1 MDNVNS
7 QQSINLIFNKD
18 RVDLEQELISKF
30 NLPKTTPI
38 SKVSELFNYE
48 NQREKLQQVLLHEQL
63 NSWLFSNTITNIKRI
78 INGTKIKYTN

>member
-7 QQSINLIFNKD
+7 QQSVNLIFNKD
-18 RVDLEQELISKF
+18 RVDLEQELINKF

-48 NQREKLQQVLLHEQL
+48 NQREKIQQVLLHEQL
-63 NSWLFSNTITNIKRI
+63 NSWLFSNTILK
-78 INGTKIKYTN
+78 G

>member
-7 QQSINLIFNKD
+7 QQSVNLIFNKN
-18 RVDLEQELISKF
+18 RVDLEQELINKF
-30 NLPKTTPI
+30 NLPNSIPI

-63 NSWLFSNTITNIKRI
+63 NSYLFSNTNIKRI
-78 INGTKIKYTN
+78 NEWDKD

>member
-7 QQSINLIFNKD
+7 QQSVNLEFNKD
-18 RVDLEQELISKF
+18 RVDLEQELINKF

-48 NQREKLQQVLLHEQL
+48 NQREKIQQVLLHEQL
-63 NSWLFSNTITNIKRI
+63 NSWLFSNTILK
-78 INGTKIKYTN
+78 G

>member
-1 MDNVNS
+1 MDNVNL
-7 QQSINLIFNKD
+7 QQNTNLEFKRD
-18 RVDLEQELISKF
+18 RIDLEQEIISKF

-63 NSWLFSNTITNIKRI
+63 NSYLFSNTIINIKRI
-78 INGTKIKYTN
+78 NEWDKD

>member
-7 QQSINLIFNKD
+7 QQSVNLIFNKD
-18 RVDLEQELISKF
+18 RVDLEQELINKF
-30 NLPKTTPI
+30 NLSNSISI

-63 NSWLFSNTITNIKRI
+63 NSWLFSNTILK
-78 INGTKIKYTN
+78 G

>member
-7 QQSINLIFNKD
+7 QQSVNLIFNKD
-18 RVDLEQELISKF
+18 RVDLEQELINKF
-30 NLPKTTPI
+30 NLTKTTPI

-63 NSWLFSNTITNIKRI
+63 NSWLFSNTILK
-78 INGTKIKYTN
+78 G

>member
-1 MDNVNS
+1 MDNVNL
-7 QQSINLIFNKD
+7 QQNTNLEFKRD

-30 NLPKTTPI
+30 NLSNSTTI
-38 SKVSELFNYE
+38 SKVSVLINYE

-78 INGTKIKYTN
+78 IKWDKD

>member
-7 QQSINLIFNKD
+7 QQSVNLIFNKD
-18 RVDLEQELISKF
+18 RIDLEQELINKF

-48 NQREKLQQVLLHEQL
+48 NQREKIQQVLLHEQL
-63 NSWLFSNTITNIKRI
+63 NSWLFSNTILK
-78 INGTKIKYTN
+78 G